1 MGDDRRIRLCGPEFP
16 PYRHVVAGKFRVQ
29 HDGERNLQL
38 LEQPADA
45 RDAPVDPVLTERLVH
60 EVRIAGREVR
70 AEHRALAEAELL
82 DEQSEADC
90 DLSTGRPGGDMDGVA
105 GKSRDR
111 IDSGIWPGGTGSG
124 IDSALGPA
132 CGRKL
137 TGEAERHCGDEAG
150 VAGRPLR
157 DPDRGAEIHGRS
169 ARLLA
174 PGPGVI
180 KVGH

>member
-1 MGDDRRIRLCGPEFP
+1 
-16 PYRHVVAGKFRVQ
+16 
-29 HDGERNLQL
+29 
-38 LEQPADA
+38 
-45 RDAPVDPVLTERLVH
+45 
-60 EVRIAGREVR
+60 
-70 AEHRALAEAELL
+70 
-82 DEQSEADC
+82 
-90 DLSTGRPGGDMDGVA
+90 MDGVA

-180 KVGH
+180 KVGHWCEPNGTWGGSVTAMLRLASSSMIAWRASPPISS